1 MKLNKIQINTLTLPN
16 YLKALSPLS
25 QGFLSQMIKSEEELV
40 DIIND
45 DEVVVEEKNILK
57 VAEFLLECQRNKSKI
72 MICGDYDCDGII
84 STTLMMRLLQKLNLE
99 AGYYIPNRL
108 TEGYG
113 TKVETIQLA
122 YDKGY
127 SVCIMVDNGVMNID
141 ALNRCQE
148 LRMKSL
154 VIDHHMIQDQ
164 VPCDLLYHPSE
175 SSKEFQT
182 VCSSGQVLALFE
194 LMNLSDIYMEVLGGI
209 ATIADMMDLHGY
221 NRFVVKR
228 AIRHLNTYTFE
239 PISKLLKSRVDL
251 WDEGVIAFQIVP
263 VFNAIGRLA
272 DKGNINQVVKY
283 LLSTNSLG
291 ISHFSNQLLEIN
303 QMRKN
308 MTTNHTLQ
316 AIAQLNDDQF
326 HMIVNDNFH
335 EGIVGIVAGQLVSKT
350 NKPVMVLTAKG
361 DVLKGSVRSNG
372 MDVFSFLKQFEE
384 DYFLSFG
391 GHAQACALSILKVD
405 FQHFYEKVQRSIK
418 TIDIQEPVKDVLLFE
433 KDAYTLEYY
442 DDLSLYQPFGQ
453 GFKLPEI
460 YIESIIIAVSPLGQ
474 SGYKLTILN
483 VGEIKEILYFKK
495 DVIFDGSNLNCG
507 FVGNLTKSYRNE
519 LQLIASSIVIL

>member
-1 MKLNKIQINTLTLPN
+1 
-16 YLKALSPLS
+16 
-25 QGFLSQMIKSEEELV
+25 
-40 DIIND
+40 
-45 DEVVVEEKNILK
+45 
-57 VAEFLLECQRNKSKI
+57 
-72 MICGDYDCDGII
+72 
-84 STTLMMRLLQKLNLE
+84 
-99 AGYYIPNRL
+99 
-108 TEGYG
+108 
-113 TKVETIQLA
+113 
-122 YDKGY
+122 
-127 SVCIMVDNGVMNID
+127 
-141 ALNRCQE
+141 
-148 LRMKSL
+148 
-154 VIDHHMIQDQ
+154 
-164 VPCDLLYHPSE
+164 
-175 SSKEFQT
+175 
-182 VCSSGQVLALFE
+182 
-194 LMNLSDIYMEVLGGI
+194 
-209 ATIADMMDLHGY
+209 
-221 NRFVVKR
+221 
-228 AIRHLNTYTFE
+228 
-239 PISKLLKSRVDL
+239 
-251 WDEGVIAFQIVP
+251 
-263 VFNAIGRLA
+263 
-272 DKGNINQVVKY
+272 
-283 LLSTNSLG
+283 
-291 ISHFSNQLLEIN
+291 
-303 QMRKN
+303 
-308 MTTNHTLQ
+308 
-316 AIAQLNDDQF
+316 
-326 HMIVNDNFH
+326 MIVNDNFH

-405 FQHFYEKVQRSIK
+405 FQHFYENVQRNIK

-507 FVGNLTKSYRNE
+507 FVGSLTKSYRNE